1 MIEVNQDGRKPV
13 SVMAREVDNS
23 SSKRSSANSRVAIIF
38 NRFGPY
44 HHARLNAAGKCL
56 SVWGI
61 EACASEDV
69 YAWTKVEGANAFT
82 RITLTERYAENRRW
96 RRELRRKMWQTLDEI
111 KPEVVAIPGWIYAD
125 ALSALAWCVR
135 TKTPVTVMTEST
147 VWDEP
152 RKGWKEWIK
161 SRLVKLCSAGL
172 AGGTPHADY
181 LATLGMPKD
190 RIFPGYDIVDNE
202 YFAAR
207 SAEAKTR
214 ESDIRKN
221 FQLPAKFFLA
231 SARFIEKKNLFRL
244 LDAYARYRESFKK
257 EGGSEAWGL
266 VLLGDGELRAGIVSH
281 IASLGLG
288 DHVVLPGFK
297 QYDELPAYFALA
309 GVFIHPSTTEQWG
322 LVVNEAMACG
332 LPVVVSN
339 RCGCAQD
346 LVRDGVNGFTFDPND
361 VERLASLM
369 RKMAAPDFPL
379 AAFGAESRRL
389 IASWGPERFADGMRE
404 AVALSLKNSVPQTA
418 LVDRLLL
425 RLLMER

>member
-1 MIEVNQDGRKPV
+1 LLKEPPSNG
-13 SVMAREVDNS
+13 A
-23 SSKRSSANSRVAIIF
+23 RVAIIF

-69 YAWTKVEGANAFT
+69 YAWTKVEGASAFT
-82 RITLTERYAENRRW
+82 RVTLTERHAGNRQW
-96 RRELRRKMWQTLDEI
+96 QRELRRKMWQTLDEI
-111 KPEVVAIPGWIYAD
+111 KPDAVAIPGWIYAD

-135 TKTPVTVMTEST
+135 TRTPVTVMTEST

-172 AGGTPHADY
+172 AGGTPHAEY
-181 LATLGMPKD
+181 LGMLGLPKD
-190 RIFPGYDIVDNE
+190 RIFLGYDIVDNE

-207 SAEAKTR
+207 SAEAKSR
-214 ESDIRKN
+214 ESEVRKN
-221 FQLPAKFFLA
+221 FQLPEKFFLA

-244 LDAYARYRESFKK
+244 LDAYARYREAAKG
-257 EGGSEAWGL
+257 EGKSEPWGL
-266 VLLGDGELRAGIVSH
+266 VLLGDGELRAD
-281 IASLGLG
+281 IAARVAALGLR
-288 DHVVLPGFK
+288 DHVILPGFK
-297 QYDELPAYFALA
+297 QYDELPAYFGLA

-361 VERLASLM
+361 VEALAGLL
-369 RKMAAPDFPL
+369 RKTAAPDFPL
-379 AAFGAESRRL
+379 PAFGTESRRL
-389 IASWGPERFADGMRE
+389 IAAWGPERFASGIHD
-404 AVALSLKNSVPQTA
+404 AVVLSLKNSVPRAT
-418 LVDRLLL
+418 LIDRLLL
-425 RLLMER
+425 RLLLERRA